1 MSNPN
6 ERFVT
11 RPYPYHNVNP
21 TYICNMIKERGI
33 RFVTLRRFSVG
44 RVSGSR
50 SLSCNVAG
58 GSSCPSYEG
67 HTMYRRAHPSS
78 DFQKRRFRPLVS
90 KECGICDHRRERWRD
105 PCVVGVEK
113 TRGSPRRPRNDIR
126 RVVLVEDSKSTR
138 REVGCI
144 KPLTRTNTLTLF
156 IIE

>member
-1 MSNPN
+1 M
-6 ERFVT
+6 
-11 RPYPYHNVNP
+11 NP
-21 TYICNMIKERGI
+21 TYICNIIKERGV

-105 PCVVGVEK
+105 PCVAGVEK